1 MNLMMKDGHLEPE
14 RDVKVEDL
22 VVSPLN
28 WCNEDL
34 HDIGHLTPYRNGS
47 SATAA
52 STEIVKHINPKSLA
66 QLERTLAIV
75 SEVPSGHSDWN
86 RWDETDITWCGFR
99 FGGLWLRPEPPGN
112 SIK

>member
-34 HDIGHLTPYRNGS
+34 HDI
-47 SATAA
+47 
-52 STEIVKHINPKSLA
+52 VDQMFFHI
-66 QLERTLAIV
+66 LEYIIL
-75 SEVPSGHSDWN
+75 
-86 RWDETDITWCGFR
+86 
-99 FGGLWLRPEPPGN
+99 
-112 SIK
+112 